1 MRLAGRYLNVAQ
13 QLNDAAV
20 LSPLRHRQLNRATN
34 QLTYSNIQS
43 LASQARNELQNQMKE
58 GFISRKPI
66 TPKMLYE
73 TADNIIN
80 QVETLQDEMTG
91 IQI

>member
-43 LASQARNELQNQMKE
+43 LASQARNELQNQMRE

>member
-58 GFISRKPI
+58 GFISRQPI

-73 TADNIIN
+73 TTDNIIS

>member
-43 LASQARNELQNQMKE
+43 LASQARNELQNQMRE
-58 GFISRKPI
+58 GFISRQPI

-80 QVETLQDEMTG
+80 QVKTLQDEMTG

>member
-34 QLTYSNIQS
+34 QLTYSNIQN
-43 LASQARNELQNQMKE
+43 LASQARNELQNQMRE
-58 GFISRKPI
+58 GFISRQPI

-80 QVETLQDEMTG
+80 QVKTLQDEMTG

>member
-43 LASQARNELQNQMKE
+43 LASQARNELQNQMRE
-58 GFISRKPI
+58 GFISRQPI

-80 QVETLQDEMTG
+80 QEETLQDEMTG

>member
-43 LASQARNELQNQMKE
+43 LASQARNELQNQMRE
-58 GFISRKPI
+58 GFISRQPI